1 MAVISK
7 DKKKQIVEELASEFK
22 ESRLNIV
29 SDLRGLTVPEI
40 DELRKKVRQTSG
52 VVKVVKNTMARLA
65 LNKNKLEYSNDMF
78 SGPTALIYTKSE
90 PVNLSKVIIEY
101 SEDHDNFDIKGGIL
115 NNEIIDEKIINA
127 LAKLPSRDELIAK
140 TVGSIKSPL
149 NNLVYVLGNPIKKLV
164 YVLNSI
170 QQNKSG
176 GEG

>member
-90 PVNLSKVIIEY
+90 PVNLSKVFKSWLCKNSKNHYIY
-101 SEDHDNFDIKGGIL
+101 Y
-115 NNEIIDEKIINA
+115 
-127 LAKLPSRDELIAK
+127 KLD
-140 TVGSIKSPL
+140 
-149 NNLVYVLGNPIKKLV
+149 
-164 YVLNSI
+164 
-170 QQNKSG
+170 
-176 GEG
+176 